1 VKVTVRDLITSI
13 DSNPPGRLI
22 GLSRL
27 VTVDLPVRMA
37 YRLGRLLDSAE
48 SALKQFQL
56 DRKPLFEKFG
66 EDVNGPDGVKAG
78 RQIPAANQD
87 TFNAE
92 QDKLLDVEV
101 DIWFEPVTLAELGNI
116 NLTAQDM
123 TVLGPF
129 ILEGENGL

>member
-1 VKVTVRDLITSI
+1 
-13 DSNPPGRLI
+13 
-22 GLSRL
+22 
-27 VTVDLPVRMA
+27 MA
-37 YRLGRLLDSAE
+37 YRFGRLLDSAE

-66 EDVNGPDGVKAG
+66 EDALIPEGVVSRLG
-78 RQIPAANQD
+78 RQIPAANQNE
-87 TFNAE
+87 FNAE

-123 TVLGPF
+123 TVLKTF
-129 ILEGENGL
+129 IVGEAT